1 MQADNQTATTALP
14 AVLAVCV
21 NWNGLQVLPAALQGL
36 TSSTYP
42 NLRVVVVDCASQDG
56 SESLVSPDVTL
67 IRLEE
72 NRGYAGAI
80 NAALLETEQFSHPG
94 ASLGR
99 PDFFLLLN
107 NDVEVAPDLIGELV
121 RFASR
126 QGPCVCGPQVVVHST
141 PGRLEASWGRVDWSH
156 VLARFEDRNRPLE
169 SIADQEAR
177 KVQLLLGCALLID
190 SRALEST
197 GLWDETFFMYH
208 EEVDWLYRCQ
218 MTGVPVFYCP
228 FVRILHH
235 GGTGTKDA
243 PLKKTYWLRRNT
255 VFFLRKHRAGLGR
268 WSIWAT
274 TLAGS
279 LVRNLITLQ
288 WKRLGM
294 ICRGAWHGF
303 RLARS
308 NRS

>member
-1 MQADNQTATTALP
+1 MQADNQTTTTALP
-14 AVLAVCV
+14 TVLAVCV
-21 NWNGLQVLPAALQGL
+21 NWNGRQVLPAALQGL
-36 TSSTYP
+36 TSSSYP
-42 NLRVVVVDCASQDG
+42 NLRLVVVDCASEDG
-56 SESLVSPDVTL
+56 SESLVSGDVTL
-67 IRLEE
+67 IRLEQ
-72 NRGYAGAI
+72 NRGYAAAI
-80 NAALLETEQFSHPG
+80 NTALLQTEQFSNPG

-107 NDVEVAPDLIGELV
+107 NDVEVPPDLISELV
-121 RFASR
+121 RFASLK
-126 QGPCVCGPQVVVHST
+126 GPCVCGPQVIVHSA

-156 VLARFEDRNRPLE
+156 VLARFQDRNRPLE
-169 SIADQEAR
+169 SVVDRGAR
-177 KVQLLLGCALLID
+177 RVELLLGCALFID

-208 EEVDWLYRCQ
+208 EEIDWLYRCQ
-218 MTGVPVFYCP
+218 MTRVPVYYCP
-228 FVRILHH
+228 FVRIRHH
-235 GGTGTKDA
+235 GGTGTQDA

-255 VFFLRKHRAGLGR
+255 VFFLRKHQAGPVQ

-279 LVRNLITLQ
+279 LVRNLLTLE

-294 ICRGAWHGF
+294 ICRGVLDGF

-308 NRS
+308 NRP

>member
-1 MQADNQTATTALP
+1 MQADNQTETPAVP

-21 NWNGLQVLPAALQGL
+21 NWNGLEVLPAALQGL
-36 TSSTYP
+36 TSSSYP
-42 NLRVVVVDCASQDG
+42 NLRVAVVDCASEDG
-56 SESLVSPDVTL
+56 SEKLVPSDVTL
-67 IRLEE
+67 IRLEQ

-80 NAALLETEQFSHPG
+80 NAALRKTEQFSSPG
-94 ASLGR
+94 APLGR

-107 NDVEVAPDLIGELV
+107 NDVEVAPGAISELV

-126 QGPCVCGPQVVVHST
+126 QGPCVCGPQVLLHAS
-141 PGRLEASWGRVDWSH
+141 PGRLEASWGRVDWTH
-156 VLARFEDRNRPLE
+156 VLARFEDRRRPLE
-169 SIADQEAR
+169 SISHRQAR
-177 KVQLLLGCALLID
+177 RVQLLLGCALLID
-190 SRALEST
+190 SRALERT

-218 MTGVPVFYCP
+218 MTGVPVYYCP

-235 GGTGTKDA
+235 GGTGTKEA

-255 VFFLRKHRAGLGR
+255 VFFLRKHRAGPLR
-268 WSIWAT
+268 WSLWAA

-279 LVRNLITLQ
+279 LALNLITLE

-303 RLARS
+303 RLASR
-308 NRS
+308 

>member
-21 NWNGLQVLPAALQGL
+21 NWNGLHVLPAALQGL

-255 VFFLRKHRAGLGR
+255 VFFLRKHRAGLVR